1 MQRDD
6 LRFLPRS
13 FKMIEDPHTY
23 YHKLRQEAPV
33 YWSEDANC
41 WVLTRYDDVNN
52 MLKDPRFGRGTTYR
66 IIAENDE
73 SMNDVEQ
80 LRFNLLPFK
89 DGTEH
94 DRIRSAMN
102 ALFYKRVTKL
112 EPKIQTL
119 ADTLLDKVE
128 HQESFDLIA
137 DYAYPLSVGVIS
149 YLLGIPSSDR
159 AIFKTYSPHFSALL
173 TPKKTET
180 DIALAQTLITE
191 LKNYFNVLIEN
202 NKNFKQ
208 DNIISDMLHN
218 SKAQVLSDSEVL
230 VMPIFLI
237 FAGHETTMNLIGNG
251 MLELFEQPDQLSR
264 MIHEPEHISS
274 AIEELLRIT
283 STNSAQYR
291 IAFEDVEIGDKLIK
305 KGEEVV
311 AILAAANRDPE
322 RFPNPDEIDITR
334 KDGSHISFGAGIHHC
349 MGSTLARIESRIGYQ
364 TLLQRIPNISLAK
377 EPEWKESFLFRG
389 LKSLMVNT

>member
-1 MQRDD
+1 
-6 LRFLPRS
+6 
-13 FKMIEDPHTY
+13 
-23 YHKLRQEAPV
+23 
-33 YWSEDANC
+33 
-41 WVLTRYDDVNN
+41 
-52 MLKDPRFGRGTTYR
+52 
-66 IIAENDE
+66 
-73 SMNDVEQ
+73 
-80 LRFNLLPFK
+80 
-89 DGTEH
+89 
-94 DRIRSAMN
+94 MN